1 MEMIID
7 FVILPA
13 SFLWEEL
20 GKKYSLFRKKKL
32 PHGFILILLIKFRVK
47 GVYFHHV
54 NVFM

>member
-20 GKKYSLFRKKKL
+20 GKKYSLFKEKKL
-32 PHGFILILLIKFRVK
+32 LHGFIPILLIKFRVR
-47 GVYFHHV
+47 GAYFTI
-54 NVFM
+54 

>member
-20 GKKYSLFRKKKL
+20 GKKYSLFKEKK
-32 PHGFILILLIKFRVK
+32 ITSW
-47 GVYFHHV
+47 VYSDTF
-54 NVFM
+54 N